1 MKKIF
6 PLPWIPRV
14 KVIFILIPLF
24 IASCQENQ
32 PILETV
38 NPLLRNSNQV
48 IDFAQLS
55 PENISKAASTVI
67 EQAEGQLK
75 IILAVKDR
83 DFENTMR
90 DYDRLNNS
98 IYRTAMPLELLMD
111 VHPDSVIREACKKA
125 HSELKNFL
133 YGLEINED
141 LYIAIKAYSNTDD
154 AIQLIAHK
162 KKFLNDIILE
172 YKRSGFDLDSEKRK
186 TVKELKT
193 IIDRLGKEFS
203 SNVAASTSNFIEITP
218 EQADG
223 LDTAYLNARKTE
235 NGTYKID
242 VTYPSIGP
250 FFKYCKNELLRKEL
264 LTLYYNRGVPEN
276 VIILDSVL
284 YYRHQLAKTLGY
296 NTFAEYAFED
306 KMAQNP
312 KTVWDFENSLIEML
326 REKAR
331 EDYDKIL
338 ETKSKYLQ
346 TPAKQIKAWEKNFYT
361 QILKEQEYQLDDR
374 EVRNYFEF
382 NNVLEGLFQI
392 TQSLLGLRYEEV
404 KNPSVWHPDVRMFNC
419 YDTKS
424 DKLIG
429 RFYLDMFPRENKY
442 SHAAMFTITGGMALE
457 NDGYEMPEA
466 ALVCNF
472 PKPEGD
478 NPSLLFHSN
487 VGTFFHEFGHLLH
500 CLVSK
505 AELSAQSGPETVVL
519 DFVEA
524 PSQIYE
530 NWAWQKQT
538 LSIFAKHYK
547 TGEMIPDELLDK
559 MIAVKHLNSGIDA
572 KRQMFYGTYALTV
585 HDRYIPYG
593 ENNTTIIGY
602 KLRQEIT
609 GFEMPENSHFEASFG
624 HLIGYTAG
632 YYSYMWSKVYAQDM
646 WSIFEEKGILNPEI
660 GREYRQKVLEPS
672 GSIEPLELVKN
683 FLGREPNNKALLK
696 DLGLR
701 VK

>member
-1 MKKIF
+1 MKKNF
-6 PLPWIPRV
+6 LLPRIPKAR
-14 KVIFILIPLF
+14 VIFLLIPLL

-32 PILETV
+32 PKHETA
-38 NPLLRNSNQV
+38 NPLLRTSNQV

-55 PENISKAASTVI
+55 PENILKAASTAI
-67 EQAEGQLK
+67 EEAEGQVK

-90 DYDRLNNS
+90 VFDRLNNS
-98 IYRTAMPLELLMD
+98 IYKIAMPLELIME
-111 VHPDSVIREACKKA
+111 VHPDSGIREACKSA
-125 HSELKNFL
+125 HTELKNFL
-133 YGLEINED
+133 YGLDINED
-141 LYIAIKAYSNTDD
+141 LYKAIKAYSNTDE
-154 AIQLIAHK
+154 AIRLSAHK
-162 KKFLNDIILE
+162 KKFLNDIVLK
-172 YKRSGFDLDSEKRK
+172 YKKSGFELDSEKRK
-186 TVKELKT
+186 TIKEIKT
-193 IIDRLGKEFS
+193 IIDRLGKEFR

-218 EQADG
+218 EQTDG

-264 LTLYYNRGVPEN
+264 LTLYYNRGAPEN

-284 YYRHQLAKTLGY
+284 YYRHELAKTLGY

-306 KMAQNP
+306 KMAKDP

-331 EDYDKIL
+331 ADYAKIL
-338 ETKSKYLQ
+338 AAKSKYLQ
-346 TPAKQIKAWEKNFYT
+346 APAKQIKAWEKGFYT

-382 NNVLEGLFQI
+382 NNVLDGLFQI

-404 KNPSVWHPDVRMFNC
+404 KSPSVWHPDVRMFNC

-457 NDGYEMPEA
+457 NGGYEIPEA

-472 PKPEGD
+472 PKAEGD
-478 NPSLLFHSN
+478 HPSLLFHNN

-505 AELSAQSGPETVVL
+505 AELSSQSGPETVVL

-559 MIAVKHLNSGIDA
+559 MMAVKHLNSGINA
-572 KRQMFYGTYALTV
+572 ERQMFYATYALTV
-585 HDRYIPYG
+585 HDRYTPYG
-593 ENNTTIIGY
+593 DKNTTNIGY
-602 KLRQEIT
+602 ELRQEIT
-609 GFEMPENSHFEASFG
+609 GFELPENTHFEASFG

-646 WSIFEEKGILNPEI
+646 WSVFEEKGILNPKV
-660 GREYRQKVLEPS
+660 GMEYRKKVLEPS
-672 GSIEPLELVKN
+672 VSIAPLELVKN

-696 DLGLR
+696 DLGLG
-701 VK
+701 VE